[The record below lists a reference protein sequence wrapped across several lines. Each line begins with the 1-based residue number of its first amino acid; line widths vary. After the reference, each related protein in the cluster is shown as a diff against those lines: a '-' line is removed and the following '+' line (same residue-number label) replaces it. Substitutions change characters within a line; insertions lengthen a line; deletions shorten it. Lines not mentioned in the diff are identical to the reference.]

1 MARKRRKGKK
11 RKEDKKRKK
20 RRQRALRGRR
30 RRNTRTDRGRSSRRK
45 SKRRDSRRNVRVD
58 RGDKKKKKK
67 RGGSK
72 KTRRAGRRIIGQ
84 LQDRERKGNRKA
96 QKLRRRKI
104 ERRPK
109 NIGRRGERGEKER
122 KAAQERQNKLIAQ
135 QVNKALA
142 NEELVNARRFGPL
155 EDQYKAAMEKIGDVS
170 GINAQLQASIDE
182 MKLSNARDLEAFQN
196 EQTLNANLINTM
208 ETNANAQI
216 AAMENKAAEDR
227 KLYQA
232 SLNSL
237 ENQYKAQ
244 NALAQEQ
251 ARIQAVQA
259 KKAQNLASAYV
270 PGREDSL
277 ATVTYGDQRTTKKRK
292 AKDNRL
298 SDLRL
303 NTGLKASSAGASTA
317 GLQLA

>member
-20 RRQRALRGRR
+20 RRQRALRGRSR
-30 RRNTRTDRGRSSRRK
+30 RRNTRTDRGSSRRKK
-45 SKRRDSRRNVRVD
+45 SKRRDRSRNTRTD
-58 RGDKKKKKK
+58 RGNSRKKKS
-67 RGGSK
+67 GSK
-72 KTRRAGRRIIGQ
+72 KTRREGRRIIGE

-96 QKLRRRKI
+96 RKLRKTKI

-122 KAAQERQNKLIAQ
+122 KAAQERQNKLIAS

-142 NEELVNARRFGPL
+142 KEELVNARRFGPL
-155 EDQYKAAMEKIGDVS
+155 EDQYKAAMEKLGDVS

-208 ETNANAQI
+208 ESNANAQI
-216 AAMENKAAEDR
+216 AAMETKAAEDR

-237 ENQYKAQ
+237 ESQYTAQ

-259 KKAQNLASAYV
+259 KKAQNLATAYV

-277 ATVTYGDQRTTKKRK
+277 ATVTYGDQRTKSKRK

-303 NTGLKASSAGASTA
+303 NTGLKPASAGASTA